1 MAKARGVTVYVGTRK
16 GAYAV
21 ESDGARRRWK
31 VRGPYHKGNDV
42 YQVSPDPRHPGT
54 VYAGVNSVFF
64 GPQLYRSTDEGR
76 HWKEIAPP
84 MMPVSK
90 ARPPPNFDVDPR
102 TIVRPVKNIWQ
113 ITPGPENEPKRLF
126 VGIDPASLYRSDD
139 GGASWEGVEGLNAH
153 ETRPKWNPG
162 AGGMCLHTILL
173 DPTRPRRMYVGISA
187 AGMFRTDDGGDHWA
201 PMNQGVRISFLP
213 EKSPPVGQC
222 VHKVVLDPARPE
234 TAYRQDHDGIY
245 VSHDS
250 MEHWRR
256 IGRPLGNDFGF
267 VVTAPRSMPGH
278 AFFMPLDPFPRT
290 APGGSLQIYDW
301 NDGTRTWRPTVRKGQ
316 FPGDMGV
323 HREGIASDRQDPAG
337 VYLGTTTGDLVV
349 SNDGGRKWTQ
359 VPYRFPSIH
368 SVTVADAA

>member
-1 MAKARGVTVYVGTRK
+1 MPCCASSSRPGSSRWTPGTSRRCWTRWRNGSPVYGSSSGTRTGRSASSSGCSSTGRRSTSSTGSRPGWAVRTPSISCIRSREGNVAKARGVTVYVGTRK

-162 AGGMCLHTILL
+162 AGGCAST
-173 DPTRPRRMYVGISA
+173 PSSSTRPG
-187 AGMFRTDDGGDHWA
+187 
-201 PMNQGVRISFLP
+201 
-213 EKSPPVGQC
+213 
-222 VHKVVLDPARPE
+222 
-234 TAYRQDHDGIY
+234 
-245 VSHDS
+245 
-250 MEHWRR
+250 
-256 IGRPLGNDFGF
+256 
-267 VVTAPRSMPGH
+267 
-278 AFFMPLDPFPRT
+278 
-290 APGGSLQIYDW
+290 
-301 NDGTRTWRPTVRKGQ
+301 
-316 FPGDMGV
+316 
-323 HREGIASDRQDPAG
+323 PAG
-337 VYLGTTTGDLVV
+337 CTWGSPRPGCSGPTTVGTTG
-349 SNDGGRKWTQ
+349 
-359 VPYRFPSIH
+359 PP
-368 SVTVADAA
+368 